1 MNNKHIK
8 DTSCILMICMY
19 VILNFLNESFF
30 SILLSFVLENFNYAF
45 EVFLSFKMYIRFSKK
60 SGPNS

>member
-1 MNNKHIK
+1 MRKKYIK
-8 DTSCILMICMY
+8 NTSCVLMLFMY

-30 SILLSFVLENFNYAF
+30 SILLSFILENFDYAF